1 MIEYPNGLSLIL
13 DIVNLIIVAV
23 LIALTAF
30 FVASEFAIVKLRS
43 SRLDQLIA
51 EGNNSAIAAKKVT
64 SNLDEYLSACQLG
77 ITITALGLGWLGEPT
92 LEVILHPLLE
102 LLNVNE
108 SIVSVLTIVLAFIMI
123 TYLHVVVGEL
133 APKTIAIQKAEFIT
147 LLFARP
153 LIFFYRVMYPFIW
166 VLNGSANLLIRLIG
180 LKPAS
185 EHELAHTEEELRI
198 ILSESYKS
206 GEINQSEFKYV
217 NRIFEF
223 DDRIAKEI
231 MVPRTEIVTTSVEK
245 SFQENLDIMRSEKF
259 TRYPVV
265 NGDKDHILG
274 MVNIKEIFTDLY
286 YLTAE
291 ERKNTSIQ
299 KYIRPVIQVIES
311 IPIHDLLIKMQKDRV
326 HMAILMDEYGGT
338 AGLVTVEDIIEEI
351 VGDIRDEFD
360 HDEVPDIQ
368 KRGEHH
374 YVVDG
379 KVLLYEINNM
389 LGLDIDDEDI
399 DTLGGWI
406 LTQNIESKQGD
417 VLTYQGYEFH
427 ILDMEGHLIRS
438 VEIQEKVHDEEG
450 EPELLESIEE

>member
-1 MIEYPNGLSLIL
+1 M
-13 DIVNLIIVAV
+13 DIVNLVIVAI
-23 LIALTAF
+23 LIAITAF

-51 EGNNSAIAAKKVT
+51 EGSTSAIAAKKVT
-64 SNLDEYLSACQLG
+64 SNLDGYLSACQLG

-92 LEVILHPLLE
+92 VERLLHPLFETFHL
-102 LLNVNE
+102 NE
-108 SIVSVLTIVLAFIMI
+108 SLVHLLTFVIAFLAI
-123 TYLHVVVGEL
+123 TFLHVVIGEL
-133 APKTIAIQKAEFIT
+133 APKTVAIQKAEFIT
-147 LLFARP
+147 LAFARP
-153 LIFFYRVMYPFIW
+153 LILFYKVMFPFIW
-166 VLNGSANLLIRLIG
+166 ILNGSANLLVRLFG

-185 EHELAHTEEELRI
+185 EHELAHSEEELRI

-223 DDRIAKEI
+223 DERIAKEI

-245 SFQENLDIMRSEKF
+245 TFHENIEIMRNEKF

-265 NGDKDHILG
+265 NGDKDHIIG
-274 MVNIKEIFTDLY
+274 MVNLKEIFTDLY
-286 YLTAE
+286 YLTP
-291 ERKNTSIQ
+291 ERRNATTIE

-311 IPIHDLLIKMQKDRV
+311 IPIHDLLIKMQKERV
-326 HMAILMDEYGGT
+326 HMAILVDEYGGT

-360 HDEVPDIQ
+360 QDEVPDIQ
-368 KRGEHH
+368 KRGDSHF
-374 YVVDG
+374 VIDG
-379 KVLLYEINNM
+379 KVLISEINNM
-389 LGLDIDDEDI
+389 LGLDINDEDI

-417 VLTYQGYEFH
+417 KLNYNGFEFH

-438 VEIQEKVHDEEG
+438 VEIQKI
-450 EPELLESIEE
+450 PELEPVQLLEVED